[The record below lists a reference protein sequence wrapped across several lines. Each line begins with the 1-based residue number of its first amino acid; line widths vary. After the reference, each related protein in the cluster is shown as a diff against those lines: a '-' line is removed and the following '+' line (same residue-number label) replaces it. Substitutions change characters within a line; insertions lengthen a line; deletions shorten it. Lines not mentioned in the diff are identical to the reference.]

1 MRKLKRAF
9 KKLMEDLY
17 FYSLAGIV
25 ALLLATHS
33 KLHWDDMFCICAEV
47 INWAT
52 ITITIT

>member
-52 ITITIT
+52 ITIT